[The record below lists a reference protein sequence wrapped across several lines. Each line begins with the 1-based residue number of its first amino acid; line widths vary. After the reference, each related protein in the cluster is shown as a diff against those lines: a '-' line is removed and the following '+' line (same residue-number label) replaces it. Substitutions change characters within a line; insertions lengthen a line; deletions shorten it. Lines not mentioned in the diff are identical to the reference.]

1 MNDGKVA
8 RRVEKPW
15 GFELIWAHTDRYA
28 GKLIVVETGERLSLQ
43 LHRIKDETIYVAAGK
58 LRLYLENDDGEI
70 ATREMGP
77 GDHCHIPVGRR
88 HRFEAIER
96 VEIVEVSTPEL
107 DDIVRIEDDYGR
119 VEMP

>member
-1 MNDGKVA
+1 VSDGTTA

-43 LHRIKDETIYVAAGK
+43 LHRVKEESIYVAAGK
-58 LRLYLENDDGEI
+58 LRLHLENDDGEI
-70 ATREMGP
+70 TTREMGP
-77 GDHCHIPVGRR
+77 GEFSHIPVGRR

-96 VEIVEVSTPEL
+96 VEILEVSTPEL
-107 DDIVRIEDDYGR
+107 DDIVRLEDDYGR
-119 VEMP
+119 EG